1 MTSPKAPKKSETI
14 EVRVPYGAKT
24 AFATRCREN
33 GVTVSEAV
41 RAFMERE
48 IGGAPRARPRLWY
61 AAAALTAGLALGA
74 VAAPSLAQTQ
84 GHRQEPHSSRAAFDR
99 LDANRDGVLSYDEF
113 RPWRAI

>member
-61 AAAALTAGLALGA
+61 AAAALAAGPSARWPRPRWPRRRATGRSRTVHAPPLIGWTPTATA
-74 VAAPSLAQTQ
+74 S
-84 GHRQEPHSSRAAFDR
+84 
-99 LDANRDGVLSYDEF
+99 
-113 RPWRAI
+113 

>member
-1 MTSPKAPKKSETI
+1 MTTPKAPKKSETI

-48 IGGAPRARPRLWY
+48 IGGAPRARPRLWH
-61 AAAALTAGLALGA
+61 AAAALAAGLALGA

-84 GHRQEPHSSRAAFDR
+84 GQQSSRAAFDR
-99 LDANRDGVLSYDEF
+99 LDANRDGILSYDEF
-113 RPWRAI
+113 RP